1 MSFKFSQQAERQLE
15 DIIQNNY
22 QQFRFITEE
31 KAIEQAKLVIE
42 QAYNNA
48 YELAQLLYGIVVH
61 FETTNQNTNITVT
74 QVSIHN

>member
-48 YELAQLLYGIVVH
+48 L
-61 FETTNQNTNITVT
+61 TN
-74 QVSIHN
+74 